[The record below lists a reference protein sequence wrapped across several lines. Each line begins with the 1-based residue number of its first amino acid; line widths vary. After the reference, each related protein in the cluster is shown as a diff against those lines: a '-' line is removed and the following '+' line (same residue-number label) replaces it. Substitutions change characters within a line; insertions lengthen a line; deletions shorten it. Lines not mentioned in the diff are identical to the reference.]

1 MKCMNRNKKLFWYS
15 LYESKEPIK
24 DEYGNKTG
32 EYKINYSAPVCMK
45 ANISPAGGSS
55 QIEQF
60 GNSEQYDKVIVTD
73 EMNCPIDENT
83 VLHIDCCPFCNGD
96 DVPYDYIVKKVA
108 KSINSISYAVSK
120 VKVS

>member
-1 MKCMNRNKKLFWYS
+1 MKCLNRNKQMFWYS
-15 LYESKEPIK
+15 LYKSKDPIK
-24 DEYGNKTG
+24 DEYGNMTG
-32 EYKINYSAPVCMK
+32 EYTVNYFDPVCMK
-45 ANISPAGGSS
+45 ANISPASGSS

-83 VLHIDCCPFCNGD
+83 VLHIDCCPLCQGK

-108 KSINSISYAVSK
+108 RSLNNISYAVSK